1 MLHNTDETMK
11 IAAAGAEKLGMKPYY
26 LYRQKN
32 MSGNFENT
40 GYARP
45 GKYGLYNILIMEEK
59 QTIVACGAGAS
70 TKRVWTEPNPD
81 GTHRIERCENVKDVA
96 QYIARIDEMIQRKQQ
111 LFSEE

>member
-1 MLHNTDETMK
+1 MENKQEKSQEDMVKEAVEEAKKSATEAKEAETDTDETMK

-45 GKYGLYNILIMEEK
+45 GKYGLYNILLSLIH
-59 QTIVACGAGAS
+59 I
-70 TKRVWTEPNPD
+70 
-81 GTHRIERCENVKDVA
+81 
-96 QYIARIDEMIQRKQQ
+96 
-111 LFSEE
+111 